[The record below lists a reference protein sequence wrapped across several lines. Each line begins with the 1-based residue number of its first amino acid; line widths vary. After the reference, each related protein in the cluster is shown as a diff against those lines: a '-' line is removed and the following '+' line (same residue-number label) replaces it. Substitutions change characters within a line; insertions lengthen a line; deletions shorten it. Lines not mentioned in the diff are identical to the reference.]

1 MPKKKNAKAKLPK
14 SIAGMK
20 IGKDLRNAVEPVLRF
35 AGHPMVSDALAAAL
49 IAGADALIGGKKSDK
64 GSAVAT
70 GAAASTGSKQ
80 QSPVQLMLA
89 VAAGE
94 TAYQIVAAVEG
105 PSRRKNRPAKTKQKS
120 ASKARRSSGVKS
132 S

>member
-14 SIAGMK
+14 SVAGMK

-49 IAGADALIGGKKSDK
+49 IAGADALIGGKKGDK
-64 GSAVAT
+64 GSAAT
-70 GAAASTGSKQ
+70 GAAASTGSNQ
-80 QSPVQLMLA
+80 RSPVQLMLA

-94 TAYQIVAAVEG
+94 IAYQIVAAVEG

-132 S
+132 G